1 MIIYPAKN
9 LFQAKFPT
17 IEDHEEEIFFQHP
30 KEDIKCNQLGVLYYD
45 EDRYST
51 YPTASGA
58 TVREHQKFNKVAARS
73 VGSKTKIVWECYHQ
87 EILEIGAHCLFLN
100 ANPLDM
106 TKENIIM
113 LSKTDPA
120 TKKEASKAKAKFIS
134 NSIDHLIGLE
144 RKFEKEGISNQ
155 QLHKLLQIPNWLACA
170 RKKHKGPEI
179 KARIKNNLKKDA
191 SR

>member
-45 EDRYST
+45 EDRYSVYT
-51 YPTASGA
+51 TVSGS
-58 TVREHQKFNKVAARS
+58 TIREHEKYNKVGARS
-73 VGSKTKIVWECYHQ
+73 VGSKIKIIWECYHH
-87 EILEIGAHCLFLN
+87 ETLETGAHFLFLN
-100 ANPLDM
+100 ANPLDL
-106 TKENIIM
+106 TKENVLII
-113 LSKTDPA
+113 SRIDPI
-120 TKKEASKAKAKFIS
+120 TKKEAAKAKSKFVS
-134 NSIDHLIGLE
+134 NSIDHLMVLE

-170 RKKHKGPEI
+170 RKKYKGPAA
-179 KARIKNNLKKDA
+179 K
-191 SR
+191 SRTRK

>member
-17 IEDHEEEIFFQHP
+17 LEDHEEEIFYQHP
-30 KEDIKCNQLGVLYYD
+30 TEDIKCNQLGVLYYD

-58 TVREHQKFNKVAARS
+58 TVREHQKFNKEGARS
-73 VGSKTKIVWECYHQ
+73 VGSKIKIIWECYHQ
-87 EILEIGAHCLFLN
+87 EILGIGAHCLFLN
-100 ANPLDM
+100 ANPLDR
-106 TKENIIM
+106 TKENILMI
-113 LSKTDPA
+113 SKIDPA
-120 TKKEASKAKAKFIS
+120 TKKEASRAKAKFIS
-134 NSIDHLIGLE
+134 NTVDHLITLE

-155 QLHKLLQIPNWLACA
+155 QLHKLLQIPNWLTCA
-170 RKKHKGPEI
+170 RRKYKGPDA
-179 KARIKNNLKKDA
+179 KAAGKNNLKKNA